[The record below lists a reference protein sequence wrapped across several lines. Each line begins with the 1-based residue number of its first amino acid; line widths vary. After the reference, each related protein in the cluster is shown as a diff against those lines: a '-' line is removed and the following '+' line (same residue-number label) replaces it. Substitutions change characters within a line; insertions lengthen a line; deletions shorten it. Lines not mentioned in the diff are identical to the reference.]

1 MDESQKKIPL
11 PKLIAELC
19 PDGVEFK
26 TLGEIGKF
34 TRGNGLQKKDF
45 TESGVPCIHYGQIY
59 TYYGNF
65 TDRTKS
71 FVSADCAKNL
81 RKAKKGDLIITTTSE
96 NLEDVCKCLVWLGD
110 DEVCYGG
117 HSCCFS
123 HNQDPKFIAY
133 FFQTEDFFSQKR
145 NFARGTKVI
154 EIKSADL
161 EKIKIPVPPLEVQR
175 EIVRILDKFTE
186 LGALLE
192 TELVARKKQYGYYR
206 EKLLTFSDD
215 VPRVALGEICSK
227 INRVKWQGNNA
238 QFKYIDLSSVDRE
251 DHNIKETVVIDKDNA
266 PSRAQQI
273 VEENDIL
280 FGTTRPL
287 LKRTAYISKNYDGQI
302 CSTGFCVIRVNEQRA
317 FSRFVFHLI
326 NAKNF
331 YDYVKANEQ
340 GTNYPCISD
349 SKVKDFE
356 IPLPP
361 LPEQKRIADI
371 LDRFDA
377 LCNDLSSGIPA
388 EIAARKK
395 QYEYYR
401 DRLLTFREKIS

>member
-1 MDESQKKIPL
+1 MNESQNKITL

-19 PDGVEFK
+19 PDGVEYK
-26 TLGEIGKF
+26 TLGDVCVSLKKETLKQSSLIENGKYPVINSGRKLYGHYSSFNNDCEAITIASRGEYAGFISYMHGKF
-34 TRGNGLQKKDF
+34 WAGGLCYPYAVKDKGVCNTRFLYHMLK
-45 TESGVPCIHYGQIY
+45 
-59 TYYGNF
+59 
-65 TDRTKS
+65 
-71 FVSADCAKNL
+71 
-81 RKAKKGDLIITTTSE
+81 RKEQEIMDTM
-96 NLEDVCKCLVWLGD
+96 V
-110 DEVCYGG
+110 
-117 HSCCFS
+117 
-123 HNQDPKFIAY
+123 
-133 FFQTEDFFSQKR
+133 
-145 NFARGTKVI
+145 ARGGI
-154 EIKSADL
+154 PAL
-161 EKIKIPVPPLEVQR
+161 NKIDIDKLAIPLPPIEVQR

-186 LGALLE
+186 LISLLE
-192 TELVARKKQYGYYR
+192 TERIMRKKQYDYYR

-215 VPRVALGEICSK
+215 VPRVPLGEICSK
-227 INRVKWQGNNA
+227 TNRVKWQDNNA

-251 DHNIKETVVIDKDNA
+251 DHNIKETIIIDKDNA

-287 LKRTAYISKNYDGQI
+287 LKRTTYISKDYDGQI

-340 GTNYPCISD
+340 GTSYPCISD

-361 LPEQKRIADI
+361 LSEQKRIADM

-377 LCNDLSSGIPA
+377 LCNDTTSGIPA

-401 DRLLTFREKIS
+401 DRLLTFKEKKVD

>member
-1 MDESQKKIPL
+1 MNESQNKIPL

-26 TLGEIGKF
+26 SINEICSISRGRVMSKEYLKENQGEYPVFSSQTENNGIFGRISTYDYDGEYVTWTTDGAYAGSVFYHDEKF
-34 TRGNGLQKKDF
+34 SITNVCGLLKVNDSKVLTKF
-45 TESGVPCIHYGQIY
+45 L
-59 TYYGNF
+59 YYSLSV
-65 TDRTKS
+65 TAKS
-71 FVSADCAKNL
+71 FVNAGMGN
-81 RKAKKGDLIITTTSE
+81 
-96 NLEDVCKCLVWLGD
+96 
-110 DEVCYGG
+110 
-117 HSCCFS
+117 
-123 HNQDPKFIAY
+123 PKLM
-133 FFQTEDFFSQKR
+133 S
-145 NFARGTKVI
+145 NVMAR
-154 EIKSADL
+154 
-161 EKIKIPVPPLEVQR
+161 IKIPVPPLEVQR

-192 TELVARKKQYGYYR
+192 TELVARKKQYEYYR
-206 EKLLTFSDD
+206 EKLLTFGDD
-215 VPRVALGEICSK
+215 VPRVPLGEICLK
-227 INRVKWQGNNA
+227 INRVKWQDNNV

-251 DHNIKETVVIDKDNA
+251 DHNIKETIVIDKDNA

-302 CSTGFCVIRVNEQRA
+302 CSTGFCVIRVKEQRA

-326 NAKNF
+326 SAKNF

-340 GTNYPCISD
+340 GTSYPCISD

-361 LPEQKRIADI
+361 LPEQKRIAGI

-388 EIAARKK
+388 EIAARKV

>member
-1 MDESQKKIPL
+1 MDESQNKIPL

-26 TLGEIGKF
+26 SINEICSISRGRVMSKEYLKENQGEYPVFSSQTENNGIFGRISTYDYDGEYVTWTTDGAYAGSVFYHDEKF
-34 TRGNGLQKKDF
+34 SITNVCGLLKVDDSKILTKF
-45 TESGVPCIHYGQIY
+45 L
-59 TYYGNF
+59 YYALSV
-65 TDRTKS
+65 TTKS
-71 FVSADCAKNL
+71 FVNSGMGN
-81 RKAKKGDLIITTTSE
+81 
-96 NLEDVCKCLVWLGD
+96 
-110 DEVCYGG
+110 
-117 HSCCFS
+117 
-123 HNQDPKFIAY
+123 PKLMSNVMGRI
-133 FFQTEDFFSQKR
+133 R
-145 NFARGTKVI
+145 
-154 EIKSADL
+154 
-161 EKIKIPVPPLEVQR
+161 IPVPPMEVQR

-186 LGALLE
+186 LISLLKK
-192 TELVARKKQYGYYR
+192 ELVARKKQYEYYR
-206 EKLLTFSDD
+206 NKLLTFGDD

-227 INRVKWQGNNA
+227 INRVKWQDNDA

-251 DHNIKETVVIDKDNA
+251 DHNIKETIVIDKDNA

-287 LKRTAYISKNYDGQI
+287 LKRTAYISKDYDGQI
-302 CSTGFCVIRVNEQRA
+302 CSTGFCVIRVNEQRV

-340 GTNYPCISD
+340 GTSYPCISD

-361 LPEQKRIADI
+361 LSEQKRIAGM

-401 DRLLTFREKIS
+401 DRLLTFREKTAAKK